1 MSSVSGECPTAPSTP
16 KPPAAGDRGD
26 HVSAVAE
33 GEERELAAEHV
44 ADGRFHILPC
54 WQRIARSIRLFCNHC
69 RQRLRRRATNHGKT
83 LVFCFDGTG
92 NEPSDVGGFQED
104 ESITNVLKLHILMGG
119 GLEGH
124 APAKTPGGN
133 PQRSFYYNGIGTLEV
148 GRRIPLLGRLYSAGR
163 SKLNMAFAPTWADAR
178 RILDEARADF
188 EQANYQPGDTLA
200 LFGYSRGAALARKFA
215 SLILDEHEQCRVSFL
230 GVFDT
235 VAAMNGIYRTGDKLS
250 SDVVF
255 ENGTL
260 NPRIEHAVHLL
271 AIDEDRVAFSPTLIN
286 KDAAHPERINEV
298 WLPGVHGDVGGG
310 YWRDGLSDNALAL
323 MIEECRTTLG
333 RDIFIGQESDI
344 ARLLGTQQ
352 GALADIQLDDVAIYP
367 LIHGTLH
374 AHTDATATLMS
385 REVRSIHVN
394 RDDERSLDASDLPL
408 LHHSVA
414 VRFAAVPDYRPAAL
428 RGIAYRLLL
437 ASGRAGG
444 EMRGIAGLRAHRQ
457 SIGAHL

>member
-1 MSSVSGECPTAPSTP
+1 M
-16 KPPAAGDRGD
+16 
-26 HVSAVAE
+26 
-33 GEERELAAEHV
+33 
-44 ADGRFHILPC
+44 
-54 WQRIARSIRLFCNHC
+54 
-69 RQRLRRRATNHGKT
+69 ATQPGKT

-92 NEPSDVGGFQED
+92 NEPSDVGRFQED

-124 APAKTPGGN
+124 APAKTPAGN

-148 GRRIPLLGRLYSAGR
+148 GKRIPLLGRLYSAGR

-188 EQANYQPGDTLA
+188 EKADYQPGDTLA

-215 SLILDEHEQCRVSFL
+215 SQILDEHEECRVSFL

-235 VAAMNGIYRTGDKLS
+235 VAAMNGVYRSGDKLS

-260 NPRIEHAVHLL
+260 NPRIERAVHLL

-286 KDAAHPERINEV
+286 KDVAHPQRIHEV

-310 YWRDGLSDNALAL
+310 YWRDGLSDNALAF
-323 MIEECRTTLG
+323 MVEECRGALG
-333 RDIFIGQESDI
+333 RDIFIGQEGDVG
-344 ARLLGTQQ
+344 RLLATQQ
-352 GALADIQLDDVAIYP
+352 GALANIQLDDVAIYP

-374 AHTDATATLMS
+374 AHTDTPASLMS
-385 REVRSIHVN
+385 REVRSIHVI
-394 RDDERSLDASDLPL
+394 RDDERSPDADDLPL
-408 LHHSVA
+408 VHHSVA
-414 VRFAAVPDYRPAAL
+414 ARFSAVPDYRPPAL
-428 RGIAYRLLL
+428 RGVAYQLLL

-444 EMRGIAGLRAHRQ
+444 GVRGIAGLRAYIQ
-457 SIGAHL
+457 AHKGESRH